1 MGQSYDSNAIYIGW
15 SPYFNYET
23 LATLQASKTIPSG
36 QNLTVTD
43 GGTNNVTALVDTI
56 DFDHLTTTTDA
67 SMVLRFAKLVKKI
80 HENPKI
86 YYGGNNIE
94 NFQKAIKALNKHEH
108 YNAFSKEA
116 MYKNLA
122 SANIF
127 AVAHDIRNRDQAYT
141 AIAMDIMRKAA
152 EKSPKG
158 EQVTKLNMLNP
169 LTKYVMQ
176 YQNLVGKNVI
186 SVAANGEKVWF
197 NTFYYWTQALK
208 QNKDINK
215 LKFQQTF
222 TRIKGRSSGNIQ
234 EVVVNHIP
242 DLNRYDNEIRQRL
255 EIEFGVTA
263 ENYVYVDQIISQ
275 LLSAATD
282 NAKELILAKINAGT
296 NFARMYI
303 YGIMMGLNINDL
315 VAFMTSPTADL
326 IDRLAT
332 SNMFQNEETS
342 AAQAINKVQGI
353 IGVSTRLHGTVKD
366 FVTTA
371 DGETYKKD
379 VKKTTYIKD
388 FLVSNWLA
396 QYVLEDGD
404 NKKDLTSIMR
414 KYIQYAI
421 KHNDV
426 DLTTFVK
433 SNDLEI
439 NSYLRECQDIV
450 EKLRKCSTKYKGKT
464 EMEEDIVQFKQLW
477 DLSSEMST
485 ISSAWLGL
493 NQGIPTSKTDILK
506 RLNRMSSIVSERENL
521 LGINAETLYDEKI
534 PTLETAI
541 NNIMANNP
549 TLTNVEE
556 RLKNAY
562 EANIINNFDIVKYLQ
577 DANYAKQVNDYYD
590 LIKGSINVFDMLN
603 YLPQYQQIL
612 KLFNNVV
619 TSDEALASKSRLINR
634 IAKNNINDELINGII
649 RYADQLT
656 CFNFISQQPII
667 KLDSNITGFD
677 RYFNKAQI
685 NNIDMSELNGIAT
698 FKHWI
703 ENEFMQYLKDNYSD
717 NLLYKHLEVMPTQSG
732 TILTVDIDLLHP
744 DISEYTKKA
753 YDEILKGIYEFDTID
768 FKDTGYKISDLLQ
781 LYNIANNKNQYGT
794 DRLTTIFKRLDRQ
807 DSVINKFFKY
817 EAEYDYS
824 DDILDYDNIDYQIVA
839 APTVSTFMERFHKEP
854 FIRVKDPVMGYRLKR
869 YDSRNNIYDDYD
881 LIPEAKRDETSIEK
895 MDRIQNFMEYS
906 PFQLINSYKA
916 VFISK
921 LIDFDT
927 ALDKYD
933 QEDLKNLL
941 INFTTSNKLITLI
954 DC

>member
-56 DFDHLTTTTDA
+56 DFDYLTTTTDA

-127 AVAHDIRNRDQAYT
+127 AVSHDIRNRDQAYT

-255 EIEFGVTA
+255 ETEFGVTA

-366 FVTTA
+366 FVTTV

-634 IAKNNINDELINGII
+634 IAKNNINDELINGIV

-677 RYFNKAQI
+677 RYFNKIQV

-807 DSVINKFFKY
+807 DSIINKFFKY

-927 ALDKYD
+927 ALNKYD

>member
-1 MGQSYDSNAIYIGW
+1 MGQSYDSNAVYIGW

-141 AIAMDIMRKAA
+141 AIAMGIMRKAA

-222 TRIKGRSSGNIQ
+222 TRIKGRSNGNIQ

-255 EIEFGVTA
+255 ETEFGVTA
-263 ENYVYVDQIISQ
+263 ENYIYVDQIISQ

-464 EMEEDIVQFKQLW
+464 EMEEDIAQFKQLW

-521 LGINAETLYDEKI
+521 LGINAETLYDEKT

-577 DANYAKQVNDYYD
+577 DTNYAKQVNDYYD

-677 RYFNKAQI
+677 RYFNKIQV

-781 LYNIANNKNQYGT
+781 LYNIASNKNQYGT

-824 DDILDYDNIDYQIVA
+824 NDILDYDNIDYQIVA

-869 YDSRNNIYDDYD
+869 YDSRNNVYNDYD

-927 ALDKYD
+927 ALNKYD

>member
-43 GGTNNVTALVDTI
+43 GGTNNVTALVDAI
-56 DFDHLTTTTDA
+56 DFDHLTTTIDA

-80 HENPKI
+80 HENPKL

-127 AVAHDIRNRDQAYT
+127 AVSHDIRNRDQAYT
-141 AIAMDIMRKAA
+141 AIAMGIMRKAA

-222 TRIKGRSSGNIQ
+222 TRIKGRSSDNIQ

-255 EIEFGVTA
+255 ETEFGVTA

-379 VKKTTYIKD
+379 IKK
-388 FLVSNWLA
+388 L
-396 QYVLEDGD
+396 
-404 NKKDLTSIMR
+404 
-414 KYIQYAI
+414 
-421 KHNDV
+421 H
-426 DLTTFVK
+426 
-433 SNDLEI
+433 
-439 NSYLRECQDIV
+439 
-450 EKLRKCSTKYKGKT
+450 
-464 EMEEDIVQFKQLW
+464 
-477 DLSSEMST
+477 
-485 ISSAWLGL
+485 
-493 NQGIPTSKTDILK
+493 ILK
-506 RLNRMSSIVSERENL
+506 TFQLVIGQLSM
-521 LGINAETLYDEKI
+521 Y
-534 PTLETAI
+534 
-541 NNIMANNP
+541 
-549 TLTNVEE
+549 
-556 RLKNAY
+556 LKT
-562 EANIINNFDIVKYLQ
+562 V
-577 DANYAKQVNDYYD
+577 
-590 LIKGSINVFDMLN
+590 
-603 YLPQYQQIL
+603 
-612 KLFNNVV
+612 
-619 TSDEALASKSRLINR
+619 
-634 IAKNNINDELINGII
+634 
-649 RYADQLT
+649 
-656 CFNFISQQPII
+656 II
-667 KLDSNITGFD
+667 K
-677 RYFNKAQI
+677 
-685 NNIDMSELNGIAT
+685 
-698 FKHWI
+698 
-703 ENEFMQYLKDNYSD
+703 
-717 NLLYKHLEVMPTQSG
+717 
-732 TILTVDIDLLHP
+732 
-744 DISEYTKKA
+744 
-753 YDEILKGIYEFDTID
+753 
-768 FKDTGYKISDLLQ
+768 KI
-781 LYNIANNKNQYGT
+781 
-794 DRLTTIFKRLDRQ
+794 
-807 DSVINKFFKY
+807 
-817 EAEYDYS
+817 
-824 DDILDYDNIDYQIVA
+824 
-839 APTVSTFMERFHKEP
+839 
-854 FIRVKDPVMGYRLKR
+854 
-869 YDSRNNIYDDYD
+869 
-881 LIPEAKRDETSIEK
+881 
-895 MDRIQNFMEYS
+895 
-906 PFQLINSYKA
+906 
-916 VFISK
+916 
-921 LIDFDT
+921 
-927 ALDKYD
+927 
-933 QEDLKNLL
+933 
-941 INFTTSNKLITLI
+941 
-954 DC
+954 

>member
-127 AVAHDIRNRDQAYT
+127 AVSHDIRNRDQAYT

-366 FVTTA
+366 FVTTV

-634 IAKNNINDELINGII
+634 IAKNNINDELINGIV

-677 RYFNKAQI
+677 RYFNKIQV

-807 DSVINKFFKY
+807 DSIINKFFKY

-854 FIRVKDPVMGYRLKR
+854 FIRVKDPIMGYRLKR
-869 YDSRNNIYDDYD
+869 YDSRNNVYNDYD
-881 LIPEAKRDETSIEK
+881 LIPETKRDETAIEK

>member
-127 AVAHDIRNRDQAYT
+127 AVSHDIRNRDQAYT

-366 FVTTA
+366 FVTTV

-634 IAKNNINDELINGII
+634 IAKNNINDELINGIV

-677 RYFNKAQI
+677 RYFNKIQV

-807 DSVINKFFKY
+807 DSIINKFFKY

-869 YDSRNNIYDDYD
+869 YDSRNNIYNDYD

-927 ALDKYD
+927 VLNKYD

>member
-1 MGQSYDSNAIYIGW
+1 MGQSYDSNAVYIGW

-36 QNLTVTD
+36 QHLVVTD
-43 GGTNNVTALVDTI
+43 DGTNNVTTLVDTI
-56 DFDHLTTTTDA
+56 DFDNLATTTDA
-67 SMVLRFAKLVKKI
+67 SMVSRFAKLVKKV
-80 HENPKI
+80 HEDPRL

-94 NFQKAIKALNKHEH
+94 NFQKAIKALNKHEQ
-108 YNAFSKEA
+108 YTAFSKEA

-127 AVAHDIRNRDQAYT
+127 AVSHDIRNRDQAYT
-141 AIAMDIMRKAA
+141 AIAMGIMRKAA

-234 EVVVNHIP
+234 EVIVNHIP

-255 EIEFGVTA
+255 ETEFGVTA

-426 DLTTFVK
+426 DLTTLVK

-464 EMEEDIVQFKQLW
+464 EMEEDIAQFKQLW

-521 LGINAETLYDEKI
+521 LGINTETLYDEKT

-541 NNIMANNP
+541 SNIMANNS

-634 IAKNNINDELINGII
+634 IAKNNINDELINGIV

-667 KLDSNITGFD
+667 KLDSNITGFN
-677 RYFNKAQI
+677 RYFNKVQV

-807 DSVINKFFKY
+807 DSIINKFFKY

-824 DDILDYDNIDYQIVA
+824 DVILDYDNIDYQIVA

-869 YDSRNNIYDDYD
+869 YDSRNNIYNDYD

-906 PFQLINSYKA
+906 PFQLVNSYKA
-916 VFISK
+916 VLISR

-927 ALDKYD
+927 VLDKYD

>member
-1 MGQSYDSNAIYIGW
+1 MGQSYDSNATYIGW

-36 QNLTVTD
+36 QNLTITD
-43 GGTNNVTALVDTI
+43 DGDNNVTALVDSI
-56 DFDHLTTTTDA
+56 DFDNLTTTTDVA
-67 SMVLRFAKLVKKI
+67 MIKRFAQLVKEAHK
-80 HENPKI
+80 NPNL
-86 YYGGNNIE
+86 YYAGTNQA
-94 NFQKAIKALNKHEH
+94 NFEKAINALNKHEH
-108 YNAFSKEA
+108 YQAFSKEA

-127 AVAHDIRNRDQAYT
+127 AVSHDIRNRDQAYT

-169 LTKYVMQ
+169 FTKYVMQ

-208 QNKDINK
+208 QNKDIDK

-222 TRIKGRSSGNIQ
+222 TRIKGRAIGKIQ
-234 EVVVNHIP
+234 EVTVNHIP
-242 DLNRYDNEIRQRL
+242 DLNRYDAEIRQRL
-255 EIEFGVTA
+255 ETQFGVTS

-303 YGIMMGLNINDL
+303 YGIIMGLDINDL

-332 SNMFQNEETS
+332 SNMFQNDETT

-353 IGVSTRLHGTVKD
+353 VGVSTRLHGTVLTI
-366 FVTTA
+366 VTDS
-371 DGETYKKD
+371 DGESYKD
-379 VKKTTYIKD
+379 AVKKTTYIKNILTD
-388 FLVSNWLA
+388 IWQS
-396 QYVLEDGD
+396 QKVLDDSDE
-404 NKKDLTSIMR
+404 NKDLTSIMR

-421 KHNDV
+421 EHKDM
-426 DLTTFVK
+426 DITTLVS

-439 NSYLRECQDIV
+439 GNYLRECQDLV
-450 EKLRKCSTKYKGKT
+450 VKLRKCASQYTNIS
-464 EMEEDIVQFKQLW
+464 EMYEDIAQFKQLW

-521 LGINAETLYDEKI
+521 LGIDADTLYDSEN
-534 PTLETAI
+534 PTLEAAI
-541 NNIMANNP
+541 ASIMANNP
-549 TLTNVEE
+549 RLNNVEE
-556 RLKNAY
+556 RLQKAY
-562 EANIINNFDIVKYLQ
+562 EAGIINNFDIIKYLQ
-577 DANYAKQVNDYYD
+577 DENYANQINDYYD

-619 TSDEALASKSRLINR
+619 TSDATLAAKSRLINT
-634 IAKNNINDELINGII
+634 IASDNINDELINGIV

-656 CFNFISQQPII
+656 CFNFASQQPII
-667 KLDSNITGFD
+667 KLDNPIVGFD
-677 RYFNKAQI
+677 RYFNKIQV
-685 NNIDMSELNGIAT
+685 NNIDMSELNGMAT

-703 ENEFMQYLKDNYSD
+703 ENEFMNYLKDNYSD
-717 NLLYKHLEVMPTQSG
+717 NLLYKHLEVMPTQNG
-732 TILTVDIDLLHP
+732 TILTTDIDLLHP

-753 YDEILKGIYEFDTID
+753 YDEILKGIHEFDTID

-781 LYNIANNKNQYGT
+781 LYNIINNRNQYGA
-794 DRLTTIFKRLDRQ
+794 DRLTTIFKSLDRP
-807 DSVINKFFKY
+807 DSIINKFFKY

-824 DDILDYDNIDYQIVA
+824 DDIMEYDNIDYLIVA
-839 APTVSTFMERFHKEP
+839 APVVSTFMERFHKEP
-854 FIRVKDPVMGYRLKR
+854 FIKVKDDVKGFVLKR
-869 YDSRNNIYDDYD
+869 YDSRNNQYNEFD
-881 LIPEAKRDETSIEK
+881 LIPEAQSVETPLK
-895 MDRIQNFMEYS
+895 KTDRIQNFMEYS
-906 PFQLINSYKA
+906 PFELVNSYKA
-916 VFISK
+916 VLISK

-927 ALDKYD
+927 TLNEYE

-941 INFTTSNKLITLI
+941 INFITSNKLLTPI

>member
-1 MGQSYDSNAIYIGW
+1 MGQSYDSNATYIGW

-36 QNLTVTD
+36 QNLTITD
-43 GGTNNVTALVDTI
+43 NGTNNVTALVDSI
-56 DFDHLTTTTDA
+56 DFDKLTTTTDA
-67 SMVLRFAKLVKKI
+67 AMIKKFAQLVKKAQ
-80 HENPKI
+80 EDTKL
-86 YYGGNNIE
+86 YYAGTNKE
-94 NFQKAIKALNKHEH
+94 NFKKAINALNRHEH
-108 YNAFSKEA
+108 YQAFSKEA

-127 AVAHDIRNRDQAYT
+127 AVSHDIRNRDQAYT
-141 AIAMDIMRKAA
+141 AIAMDIMRDAA
-152 EKSPKG
+152 KKSPKG
-158 EQVTKLNMLNP
+158 EQVTKLNMFNP
-169 LTKYVMQ
+169 FTKYVMQ

-208 QNKDINK
+208 QNKDIDK

-222 TRIKGRSSGNIQ
+222 TRISGRASGKIQ
-234 EVVVNHIP
+234 EVTINHIP
-242 DLNRYDNEIRQRL
+242 DLNRYDAEIRQNL
-255 EIEFGVTA
+255 ETQFGVTS

-303 YGIMMGLNINDL
+303 YGIMLGLNINDL

-332 SNMFQNEETS
+332 SNMFQNDETT

-353 IGVSTRLHGTVKD
+353 VGVSTRLHGTIKE
-366 FVTTA
+366 FVTNA
-371 DGETYKKD
+371 DGERYKQD
-379 VKKTTYIKD
+379 TKKTTYVKN
-388 FLVSNWLA
+388 FLVSAWEA
-396 QYVLEDGD
+396 QHVLEDGD
-404 NKKDLTSIMR
+404 EKKDLTSVMR
-414 KYIQYAI
+414 KYIQYAVQHKDMDI
-421 KHNDV
+421 
-426 DLTTFVK
+426 TTLVS

-439 NSYLRECQDIV
+439 GNYLRECQDLVI
-450 EKLRKCSTKYKGKT
+450 KLRKCAKQYTNIS
-464 EMEEDIVQFKQLW
+464 EMYEDIAQFKQLW

-521 LGINAETLYDEKI
+521 LGIDADTLYDSEN
-534 PTLETAI
+534 PTLDTTIAS
-541 NNIMANNP
+541 IMANNP
-549 TLTNVEE
+549 RLQNVEE
-556 RLKNAY
+556 RLQKAY
-562 EANIINNFDIVKYLQ
+562 EAGIINNFDIIKYLQ
-577 DANYAKQVNDYYD
+577 DKNYATQTNDYYD

-603 YLPQYQQIL
+603 YLPQYEQIL
-612 KLFNNVV
+612 KLFNDVV
-619 TSDEALASKSRLINR
+619 TSDATLAAKSRLINT
-634 IAKNNINDELINGII
+634 IASDNINDELINGIV

-656 CFNFISQQPII
+656 CFNFASQQPII
-667 KLDSNITGFD
+667 KLANPIVGFD
-677 RYFNKAQI
+677 RYFNKIQV
-685 NNIDMSELNGIAT
+685 NNIDMSELNGMAT

-703 ENEFMQYLKDNYSD
+703 ENEFMAYLKDNYSD
-717 NLLYKHLEVMPTQSG
+717 NLLYKHLEVMPTQNG
-732 TILTVDIDLLHP
+732 TILTTDIDLLHP

-781 LYNIANNKNQYGT
+781 LYNIINNRNQYGA
-794 DRLTTIFKRLDRQ
+794 DRLTTIFKSLDRPN
-807 DSVINKFFKY
+807 SIINKFFKY

-824 DDILDYDNIDYQIVA
+824 DDTMEYDNIDYLIVA
-839 APTVSTFMERFHKEP
+839 APIVSTFMERFHKEP
-854 FIRVKDPVMGYRLKR
+854 FIKVKDEVRGFILKR
-869 YDSRNNIYDDYD
+869 YDARNNQYSEFD
-881 LIPEAKRDETSIEK
+881 LIPEAPSVETPLEK
-895 MDRIQNFMEYS
+895 TDRIQNFMEYS
-906 PFQLINSYKA
+906 PFELVNSYKA
-916 VFISK
+916 VLISK

-927 ALDKYD
+927 TLDEYE

-941 INFTTSNKLITLI
+941 INFITSNKLLTLI

>member
-1 MGQSYDSNAIYIGW
+1 MGQSYDSNATYIGW

-36 QNLTVTD
+36 QNLTITD
-43 GGTNNVTALVDTI
+43 NGTNNVTALVDSI
-56 DFDHLTTTTDA
+56 DFDKLTTTTDA
-67 SMVLRFAKLVKKI
+67 AMIKKFAQLVKKAQ
-80 HENPKI
+80 EDTKL
-86 YYGGNNIE
+86 YYAGTNKE
-94 NFQKAIKALNKHEH
+94 NFKKAINALNRHEH
-108 YNAFSKEA
+108 YQAFSKEA

-127 AVAHDIRNRDQAYT
+127 AVSHDIRNRDQAYT
-141 AIAMDIMRKAA
+141 AIAMDIMRDAA
-152 EKSPKG
+152 KKSPKG
-158 EQVTKLNMLNP
+158 EQVTKLNMFNP
-169 LTKYVMQ
+169 FTKYVMQ

-208 QNKDINK
+208 QNKDIDK

-222 TRIKGRSSGNIQ
+222 TRISGRASGKIQ
-234 EVVVNHIP
+234 EVTINHIP
-242 DLNRYDNEIRQRL
+242 DLNRYDAEIRQNL
-255 EIEFGVTA
+255 ETQFGVTS

-332 SNMFQNEETS
+332 SNMFQNDETT

-353 IGVSTRLHGTVKD
+353 VGVSTRLHGTIKE
-366 FVTTA
+366 FVTNA
-371 DGETYKKD
+371 DGERYKQD
-379 VKKTTYIKD
+379 TKKTTYVKN
-388 FLVSNWLA
+388 FLVSAWEA
-396 QYVLEDGD
+396 QHVLEDGD
-404 NKKDLTSIMR
+404 EKKDLTSVMR
-414 KYIQYAI
+414 KYIQYAVQHKDMDI
-421 KHNDV
+421 
-426 DLTTFVK
+426 TTLVS

-439 NSYLRECQDIV
+439 GNYLRECQDLVI
-450 EKLRKCSTKYKGKT
+450 KLRKCAKQYTNIS
-464 EMEEDIVQFKQLW
+464 EMYEDIAQFKQLW

-521 LGINAETLYDEKI
+521 LGIDADTLYDSEN
-534 PTLETAI
+534 PTLDTTIAS
-541 NNIMANNP
+541 IMANNP
-549 TLTNVEE
+549 RLQNVEE
-556 RLKNAY
+556 RLQKAY
-562 EANIINNFDIVKYLQ
+562 EAGIINNFDIIKYLQ
-577 DANYAKQVNDYYD
+577 DKNYATQTNDYYD

-603 YLPQYQQIL
+603 YLPQYEQIL
-612 KLFNNVV
+612 KLFNDVV
-619 TSDEALASKSRLINR
+619 TSDATLAAKSRLINT
-634 IAKNNINDELINGII
+634 IASDNINDELINGIV

-656 CFNFISQQPII
+656 CFNFASQQPII
-667 KLDSNITGFD
+667 KLDNPIVGFD
-677 RYFNKAQI
+677 RYFNKIQV
-685 NNIDMSELNGIAT
+685 NNIDMSELNGMAT

-703 ENEFMQYLKDNYSD
+703 ENEFMAYLKDNYSD
-717 NLLYKHLEVMPTQSG
+717 NLLYKHLEVMPTQNG
-732 TILTVDIDLLHP
+732 TILTTDIDLLHP

-781 LYNIANNKNQYGT
+781 LYNIINNRNQYGA
-794 DRLTTIFKRLDRQ
+794 DRLTTIFKSLDRPN
-807 DSVINKFFKY
+807 SIINKFFKY

-824 DDILDYDNIDYQIVA
+824 DDTMEYDNIDYLIVA
-839 APTVSTFMERFHKEP
+839 APIVSTFMERFHKEP
-854 FIRVKDPVMGYRLKR
+854 FIKVKDEVRGFILKR
-869 YDSRNNIYDDYD
+869 YDARNNQYSEFD
-881 LIPEAKRDETSIEK
+881 LIPEAPSVETPLEK
-895 MDRIQNFMEYS
+895 TDRIQNFMEYS
-906 PFQLINSYKA
+906 PFELVNSYKA
-916 VFISK
+916 VLISK

-927 ALDKYD
+927 TLDEYE

-941 INFTTSNKLITLI
+941 INFITSNKLLTLI

>member
-1 MGQSYDSNAIYIGW
+1 MGQSYDSNATYIGW
-15 SPYFNYET
+15 SSYFNYET

-36 QNLTVTD
+36 QNLTITD
-43 GGTNNVTALVDTI
+43 DGDNNVTALVDSI
-56 DFDHLTTTTDA
+56 DFDNLTTTTDV
-67 SMVLRFAKLVKKI
+67 SMIKRFAQLVKEAHK
-80 HENPKI
+80 NPNL
-86 YYGGNNIE
+86 YYAGTNQA
-94 NFQKAIKALNKHEH
+94 NFEKAVNALNKHEH
-108 YNAFSKEA
+108 YQAFSKEA

-127 AVAHDIRNRDQAYT
+127 AVSHDIRNRDQAYT
-141 AIAMDIMRKAA
+141 AIAMDIMRKTA

-169 LTKYVMQ
+169 FTKYVMQ

-208 QNKDINK
+208 QNKDIDK

-222 TRIKGRSSGNIQ
+222 TRIKGRASGKIQ
-234 EVVVNHIP
+234 EVTVNHIP
-242 DLNRYDNEIRQRL
+242 DLNRYDAEIRQRL
-255 EIEFGVTA
+255 ETQFGVTS

-303 YGIMMGLNINDL
+303 YGIIMGLDINDL

-332 SNMFQNEETS
+332 SNMFQNDETT

-353 IGVSTRLHGTVKD
+353 VGVSTRLHGTVLTT
-366 FVTTA
+366 VTDS
-371 DGETYKKD
+371 DGESYKD
-379 VKKTTYIKD
+379 VVKKTTYIKNI
-388 FLVSNWLA
+388 LTGIWQS
-396 QYVLEDGD
+396 QKVLDD
-404 NKKDLTSIMR
+404 SDKNKDLTSIMR

-421 KHNDV
+421 EHKDM
-426 DLTTFVK
+426 DITTLVS

-439 NSYLRECQDIV
+439 GNYLRECQDLV
-450 EKLRKCSTKYKGKT
+450 VKLRKCASQYTNIS
-464 EMEEDIVQFKQLW
+464 EMYEDIAQFKQLW

-521 LGINAETLYDEKI
+521 LGIDADTLYDSEN
-534 PTLETAI
+534 PTLEAAI
-541 NNIMANNP
+541 ASIMANNP
-549 TLTNVEE
+549 RLKNVEE
-556 RLKNAY
+556 RLQKAY
-562 EANIINNFDIVKYLQ
+562 EAGIINNFDIIKYLQ
-577 DANYAKQVNDYYD
+577 NENYTNQINDYYD

-619 TSDEALASKSRLINR
+619 TSDATLAAKSRLINT
-634 IAKNNINDELINGII
+634 IASDNINDELINGIV

-656 CFNFISQQPII
+656 CFNFASQQSII
-667 KLDSNITGFD
+667 KLDNPIVGFD
-677 RYFNKAQI
+677 RYFNKIQV
-685 NNIDMSELNGIAT
+685 NNIDMSELNGMAT

-703 ENEFMQYLKDNYSD
+703 ENEFMNYLKDNYSD
-717 NLLYKHLEVMPTQSG
+717 NLLYKHLEVIPTQNG
-732 TILTVDIDLLHP
+732 TILTTDIDLLHP

-753 YDEILKGIYEFDTID
+753 YDEILKGIHEFDTIN

-781 LYNIANNKNQYGT
+781 LYNIINNRNQYGA
-794 DRLTTIFKRLDRQ
+794 DRLTTIFKSLDRPN
-807 DSVINKFFKY
+807 SIINKFFKY

-824 DDILDYDNIDYQIVA
+824 DDIMEYDNIDYLIVA
-839 APTVSTFMERFHKEP
+839 APVVSTFMERFHKEP
-854 FIRVKDPVMGYRLKR
+854 FIKVKDDVKGFVLKR
-869 YDSRNNIYDDYD
+869 YDSRNNQYNEFD
-881 LIPEAKRDETSIEK
+881 LIPEAQSVETPLEK
-895 MDRIQNFMEYS
+895 TDRIQNFMEYS
-906 PFQLINSYKA
+906 PFELVNSYKA
-916 VFISK
+916 VLISK

-927 ALDKYD
+927 TLNKYE

-941 INFTTSNKLITLI
+941 INFITSNKLLTLI

>member
-1 MGQSYDSNAIYIGW
+1 MGQSYDSNAVYIGW

-141 AIAMDIMRKAA
+141 AIAMGIMRKAA

-222 TRIKGRSSGNIQ
+222 TRIKGRSNGNIQ

-255 EIEFGVTA
+255 ETEFGVTA
-263 ENYVYVDQIISQ
+263 ENYIYVDQIISQ

-464 EMEEDIVQFKQLW
+464 EMEEDIAQFKQLW

-521 LGINAETLYDEKI
+521 LGINAETLYDEKT

-577 DANYAKQVNDYYD
+577 DTNYAKQVNDYYD

-677 RYFNKAQI
+677 RYFNKIQV

-781 LYNIANNKNQYGT
+781 LYNIASNKNQYGT

-824 DDILDYDNIDYQIVA
+824 NDILDYDNIDYQIVA

-869 YDSRNNIYDDYD
+869 YDSRNNVYNDYD

>member
-1 MGQSYDSNAIYIGW
+1 MGQSYDSNAVYIGW

-43 GGTNNVTALVDTI
+43 GGTNNVTTLVDTI
-56 DFDHLTTTTDA
+56 DFDHLTTTADA
-67 SMVLRFAKLVKKI
+67 SMVLRFAKLVKKV
-80 HENPKI
+80 HEDPRL
-86 YYGGNNIE
+86 YYGGNNKE
-94 NFQKAIKALNKHEH
+94 NFDKAIKALNKHEH

-127 AVAHDIRNRDQAYT
+127 AVSHDIRNRDQAYT
-141 AIAMDIMRKAA
+141 AIAMGIMRKAA

-222 TRIKGRSSGNIQ
+222 TRIKGRSNGNIQ

-242 DLNRYDNEIRQRL
+242 DLNRYDNKIRQRL
-255 EIEFGVTA
+255 ETEFGVTA

-303 YGIMMGLNINDL
+303 YGIMMGLDINDL

-396 QYVLEDGD
+396 QYVLEDSD

-426 DLTTFVK
+426 DLTTLVK

-464 EMEEDIVQFKQLW
+464 EMEEDIAQFKQLW

-506 RLNRMSSIVSERENL
+506 RLNRMSNIVSERENL
-521 LGINAETLYDEKI
+521 LGINAETLYDEKT

-541 NNIMANNP
+541 SNIIANNP

-634 IAKNNINDELINGII
+634 IAKNNINDELINGIV

-677 RYFNKAQI
+677 RYFNKVQV

-807 DSVINKFFKY
+807 DSIINKFFRY

-869 YDSRNNIYDDYD
+869 YDSRNNIYNDYD

-927 ALDKYD
+927 VLDKYD

>member
-1 MGQSYDSNAIYIGW
+1 MGQSYDSNAVYIGW

-56 DFDHLTTTTDA
+56 DFEHLTTTTDA

-141 AIAMDIMRKAA
+141 AIAMGIMRKAA

-222 TRIKGRSSGNIQ
+222 TRIKGRSNGNIQ

-255 EIEFGVTA
+255 ETEFGVTA

-404 NKKDLTSIMR
+404 DKKDLTSIMR

-450 EKLRKCSTKYKGKT
+450 EKLRKCNIKYKGKT

-521 LGINAETLYDEKI
+521 LEINAETLYDEKT

-541 NNIMANNP
+541 GNIMTNNP
-549 TLTNVEE
+549 TLTNVEK

-634 IAKNNINDELINGII
+634 IAKNNINDELINGIV

-667 KLDSNITGFD
+667 KLDNNIIGFD
-677 RYFNKAQI
+677 RYFNKVQV

-717 NLLYKHLEVMPTQSG
+717 NLLYKHLEVMPTQTG

-768 FKDTGYKISDLLQ
+768 FKDTGYKIADLLQ
-781 LYNIANNKNQYGT
+781 LYNIANNKNQYGA

-824 DDILDYDNIDYQIVA
+824 NDILDYDNIDYQIVA

-869 YDSRNNIYDDYD
+869 YDSRNNVYNDYD
-881 LIPEAKRDETSIEK
+881 LVPEAKRDETSIEK

-941 INFTTSNKLITLI
+941 INFTTSNKLLILI

>member
-67 SMVLRFAKLVKKI
+67 SMILRFAKLVKKI

-127 AVAHDIRNRDQAYT
+127 AVSHDIRNRDQAYT
-141 AIAMDIMRKAA
+141 AIAMGIMRKAA

-222 TRIKGRSSGNIQ
+222 TRIKGRSSNNIQ

-242 DLNRYDNEIRQRL
+242 DLNRYDDEIRQRL
-255 EIEFGVTA
+255 ETEFGVTS

-303 YGIMMGLNINDL
+303 YSIMMGLNINDL

-379 VKKTTYIKD
+379 IKKTTYIKD

-464 EMEEDIVQFKQLW
+464 EMEEDIAQFKQVW
-477 DLSSEMST
+477 DLSSDLST
-485 ISSAWLGL
+485 IWSAWFGLYLGS
-493 NQGIPTSKTDILK
+493 PTSKTDILK
-506 RLNRMSSIVSERENL
+506 RLNRMSNIVFERENL
-521 LGINAETLYDEKI
+521 LGINAETLYDEKT

-541 NNIMANNP
+541 SNIMSNNP

-562 EANIINNFDIVKYLQ
+562 EAGIINNFDIVKYLQ

-649 RYADQLT
+649 RYTDQLT

-677 RYFNKAQI
+677 RYFNKIQV

-839 APTVSTFMERFHKEP
+839 APIVSTFMERFHKEP
-854 FIRVKDPVMGYRLKR
+854 FIRVKDPIMGYRLKR
-869 YDSRNNIYDDYD
+869 YDSRNNIYNDYD

-927 ALDKYD
+927 VLDKYD

>member
-222 TRIKGRSSGNIQ
+222 TRIKGRSNGNIQ

-255 EIEFGVTA
+255 ETEFGVTA

-303 YGIMMGLNINDL
+303 YGFMMGLNINDL

-426 DLTTFVK
+426 DLTTLVK

-677 RYFNKAQI
+677 RYFNKTQV

-753 YDEILKGIYEFDTID
+753 YDEILKGMYEFDTID

-807 DSVINKFFKY
+807 DSIINKFFKY

-927 ALDKYD
+927 ALNKYD

>member
-1 MGQSYDSNAIYIGW
+1 MGQSYDSNAVYIGW

-43 GGTNNVTALVDTI
+43 GGTNNVTALVDII

-67 SMVLRFAKLVKKI
+67 SMVSRFAKLVKKV
-80 HENPKI
+80 HEDPRL
-86 YYGGNNIE
+86 YYGGNNKE
-94 NFQKAIKALNKHEH
+94 NFDKAIKALNKHEH

-141 AIAMDIMRKAA
+141 AIAMGIMRKAA

-158 EQVTKLNMLNP
+158 EQVTKLNMFNP

-242 DLNRYDNEIRQRL
+242 DLNRYDDEIRQRL
-255 EIEFGVTA
+255 ETEFGVTA

-396 QYVLEDGD
+396 QYILEDGD

-414 KYIQYAI
+414 KYIQYAV

-450 EKLRKCSTKYKGKT
+450 EKLRKCSTKYKEKT
-464 EMEEDIVQFKQLW
+464 EMEEDIAQFKQLW

-521 LGINAETLYDEKI
+521 LGINAETLYDEKT

-541 NNIMANNP
+541 SNIMTNNP

-577 DANYAKQVNDYYD
+577 DANYAKQVNDYYN

-612 KLFNNVV
+612 KLFNDVV

-634 IAKNNINDELINGII
+634 IAKNNINDELINGIV

-667 KLDSNITGFD
+667 KLDSNIIGFD
-677 RYFNKAQI
+677 RYFNKIQV

-717 NLLYKHLEVMPTQSG
+717 NLLYKHLEVMPTQTG

-807 DSVINKFFKY
+807 DSIINKFFKY

-869 YDSRNNIYDDYD
+869 YDSKNNIYNDYD

-927 ALDKYD
+927 TLDKYD

>member
-67 SMVLRFAKLVKKI
+67 SMVLHFAKLVKKI

-127 AVAHDIRNRDQAYT
+127 TVAHDIRNRDQAYT

-222 TRIKGRSSGNIQ
+222 TRIKGRSNGNIQ

-824 DDILDYDNIDYQIVA
+824 NDILDYDNVDYQIVA

-869 YDSRNNIYDDYD
+869 YDSRNNIYNDYD

>member
-1 MGQSYDSNAIYIGW
+1 MGQSYDSNAIYIRW

-222 TRIKGRSSGNIQ
+222 TRIKGRSNGNIQ

-255 EIEFGVTA
+255 ETEFGVTA

-303 YGIMMGLNINDL
+303 YGFMMGLNINDL

-426 DLTTFVK
+426 DLTTLVK

-677 RYFNKAQI
+677 RYFNKTQV

-768 FKDTGYKISDLLQ
+768 FKYTGYKISDLLQ

-807 DSVINKFFKY
+807 DSIINKFFKY

-927 ALDKYD
+927 ALNKYD

>member
-1 MGQSYDSNAIYIGW
+1 MGQSYDSNAVYIGW

-43 GGTNNVTALVDTI
+43 GGTNNVTALVDAI

-67 SMVLRFAKLVKKI
+67 SMILRFAKLVKKI

-127 AVAHDIRNRDQAYT
+127 AVSHDIRNRDQAYT

-186 SVAANGEKVWF
+186 SIAANGEKVWF

-222 TRIKGRSSGNIQ
+222 TRIKGRSSDNIQ
-234 EVVVNHIP
+234 EVVVNHMP

-255 EIEFGVTA
+255 ETEFGVTA

-379 VKKTTYIKD
+379 IKKTTYIKD

-426 DLTTFVK
+426 DLTTLVK

-464 EMEEDIVQFKQLW
+464 EMEEDIAQFKQLW

-521 LGINAETLYDEKI
+521 LGINAETLYDEKT
-534 PTLETAI
+534 PTLEIAI
-541 NNIMANNP
+541 SNIMSNNP

-677 RYFNKAQI
+677 RYFNKVQV

-824 DDILDYDNIDYQIVA
+824 NDILDYDNIDYQIVA
-839 APTVSTFMERFHKEP
+839 APIVSTFMERFHKEP

-869 YDSRNNIYDDYD
+869 YDSRNNVYNDYD
-881 LIPEAKRDETSIEK
+881 LIPETKRDETAVEK

>member
-1 MGQSYDSNAIYIGW
+1 MGQSYDSNATYIGW

-36 QNLTVTD
+36 QNLTITD
-43 GGTNNVTALVDTI
+43 NGTNNVTALVDSI
-56 DFDHLTTTTDA
+56 DFDKLTTTTDA
-67 SMVLRFAKLVKKI
+67 AMIKKFAQLVKKAQ
-80 HENPKI
+80 EDTKL
-86 YYGGNNIE
+86 YYAGTNKE
-94 NFQKAIKALNKHEH
+94 NFKKAINALNRHEH
-108 YNAFSKEA
+108 YQAFSKEA

-127 AVAHDIRNRDQAYT
+127 AVSHDIRNRDQAYT
-141 AIAMDIMRKAA
+141 AIAMDIMRDAA
-152 EKSPKG
+152 KKSPKG
-158 EQVTKLNMLNP
+158 EQVTKLNMFNP
-169 LTKYVMQ
+169 FTKYVMQ

-208 QNKDINK
+208 QNKDIDK

-222 TRIKGRSSGNIQ
+222 TRISGRASGKIQ
-234 EVVVNHIP
+234 EVTINHIP
-242 DLNRYDNEIRQRL
+242 DLNRYDAEIRQNL
-255 EIEFGVTA
+255 ETQFGVTS

-315 VAFMTSPTADL
+315 VAFMTSPAADL

-332 SNMFQNEETS
+332 SNMFQNDETT

-353 IGVSTRLHGTVKD
+353 VGVSTRLHGTIKE
-366 FVTTA
+366 FVTNA
-371 DGETYKKD
+371 DGERYKQD
-379 VKKTTYIKD
+379 PKKTTYVKN
-388 FLVSNWLA
+388 FLVSAWEA
-396 QYVLEDGD
+396 QHVLEDGD
-404 NKKDLTSIMR
+404 EKKDLTSVMR
-414 KYIQYAI
+414 KYIQYAVQHKDMDI
-421 KHNDV
+421 
-426 DLTTFVK
+426 TTLVS

-439 NSYLRECQDIV
+439 GNYLRECQDLVI
-450 EKLRKCSTKYKGKT
+450 KLRKCAKQYTNIS
-464 EMEEDIVQFKQLW
+464 EMYEDIAQFKQLW

-521 LGINAETLYDEKI
+521 LGIDADTLYDSEN
-534 PTLETAI
+534 PTLDTTIAS
-541 NNIMANNP
+541 IMANNP
-549 TLTNVEE
+549 RLQNVEE
-556 RLKNAY
+556 RLQKAY
-562 EANIINNFDIVKYLQ
+562 EAGIINNFDIIKYLQ
-577 DANYAKQVNDYYD
+577 DKNYANQTNDYYD

-603 YLPQYQQIL
+603 YLPQYEQIL
-612 KLFNNVV
+612 KLFNDVV
-619 TSDEALASKSRLINR
+619 TSDATLAAKSRLINT
-634 IAKNNINDELINGII
+634 IANDNINDDLINGIV

-656 CFNFISQQPII
+656 CFNFASQQPII
-667 KLDSNITGFD
+667 KLANPIVGFD
-677 RYFNKAQI
+677 RYFNKIQV
-685 NNIDMSELNGIAT
+685 NNIDMSELNGMAT

-703 ENEFMQYLKDNYSD
+703 ENEFMAYLKDNYSD
-717 NLLYKHLEVMPTQSG
+717 NLLYKHLEVMPTQNG
-732 TILTVDIDLLHP
+732 TILTTDIDLLHP

-781 LYNIANNKNQYGT
+781 LYNIINNRNQYGA
-794 DRLTTIFKRLDRQ
+794 DRLTTIFKSLDRPN
-807 DSVINKFFKY
+807 SIINKFFKY

-824 DDILDYDNIDYQIVA
+824 DDTMEYDNIDYLIVA
-839 APTVSTFMERFHKEP
+839 APIVSTFMERFHKEP
-854 FIRVKDPVMGYRLKR
+854 FIKVKDEVRGFILKR
-869 YDSRNNIYDDYD
+869 YDARNNQYSEFD
-881 LIPEAKRDETSIEK
+881 LIPEAPSVETPLEK
-895 MDRIQNFMEYS
+895 TDRIQNFMEYS
-906 PFQLINSYKA
+906 PFELVNSYKA
-916 VFISK
+916 VLISK

-927 ALDKYD
+927 TLDEYE

-941 INFTTSNKLITLI
+941 INFITSNKLLTPI

>member
-1 MGQSYDSNAIYIGW
+1 MGQSYDSNATYIGW

-36 QNLTVTD
+36 QNLTITD
-43 GGTNNVTALVDTI
+43 DGDNNVTALVDSI
-56 DFDHLTTTTDA
+56 DFDNLTTTTDVA
-67 SMVLRFAKLVKKI
+67 MIKRFAQLVKEAHK
-80 HENPKI
+80 NPNL
-86 YYGGNNIE
+86 YYAGTNQD
-94 NFQKAIKALNKHEH
+94 NFEKAINALNKHEH
-108 YNAFSKEA
+108 YQAFSKEA

-127 AVAHDIRNRDQAYT
+127 AVSHDIRNRDQAYT

-169 LTKYVMQ
+169 FTKYVMQ

-208 QNKDINK
+208 QNKDIDK

-222 TRIKGRSSGNIQ
+222 TRIKGRASGKIQ
-234 EVVVNHIP
+234 EVTVNHIP
-242 DLNRYDNEIRQRL
+242 DLNRYDAEIRQRL
-255 EIEFGVTA
+255 ETQFGVTS

-303 YGIMMGLNINDL
+303 YGIIMGLDINDL

-332 SNMFQNEETS
+332 SNMFQNDETT

-353 IGVSTRLHGTVKD
+353 VGVSTRLHGTVLTT
-366 FVTTA
+366 VTDS
-371 DGETYKKD
+371 DGESYKD
-379 VKKTTYIKD
+379 AVKKTTYIKNI
-388 FLVSNWLA
+388 LTGIWQS
-396 QYVLEDGD
+396 QKVLDD
-404 NKKDLTSIMR
+404 SDKNKDLTSIMR

-421 KHNDV
+421 EHKDM
-426 DLTTFVK
+426 DITTLVS

-439 NSYLRECQDIV
+439 GNYLRECQDLV
-450 EKLRKCSTKYKGKT
+450 VKLRKCASQYTNIS
-464 EMEEDIVQFKQLW
+464 EMYEDIVQFKQLW

-521 LGINAETLYDEKI
+521 LGIDADTLYDSEN

-541 NNIMANNP
+541 ASIMANNP
-549 TLTNVEE
+549 RLNNIEE
-556 RLKNAY
+556 RLQKAY
-562 EANIINNFDIVKYLQ
+562 EAGIINNFDIIKYLQ
-577 DANYAKQVNDYYD
+577 DENYANQINDYYD

-619 TSDEALASKSRLINR
+619 TSDATLAAKSRLINT
-634 IAKNNINDELINGII
+634 IASDNINDELINGIV

-656 CFNFISQQPII
+656 CFNFASQQPII
-667 KLDSNITGFD
+667 KLDNPIVGFD
-677 RYFNKAQI
+677 RYFNKIQV
-685 NNIDMSELNGIAT
+685 NNIDMSELNGMAT

-703 ENEFMQYLKDNYSD
+703 ENEFMNYLKDNYSD
-717 NLLYKHLEVMPTQSG
+717 NLLYKHLEVMPTQNG
-732 TILTVDIDLLHP
+732 TILTTDIDLLHP

-753 YDEILKGIYEFDTID
+753 YDEILKGIHEFDTID

-781 LYNIANNKNQYGT
+781 FYNIINNRNQYGA
-794 DRLTTIFKRLDRQ
+794 DRLTTIFKSLDRP
-807 DSVINKFFKY
+807 DSIINKFFKY

-824 DDILDYDNIDYQIVA
+824 DDIMEYDNIDYLIVA
-839 APTVSTFMERFHKEP
+839 APVVSTFMERFHKEP
-854 FIRVKDPVMGYRLKR
+854 FIKVKDDVKGFVLKR
-869 YDSRNNIYDDYD
+869 YDSRNNQYNEFD
-881 LIPEAKRDETSIEK
+881 LIPEAQSVETPLEK
-895 MDRIQNFMEYS
+895 TDRIQNFMEYS
-906 PFQLINSYKA
+906 PFELVNSYKA
-916 VFISK
+916 VLISK

-927 ALDKYD
+927 TLNEYE

-941 INFTTSNKLITLI
+941 INFITSNKLLTPI

>member
-56 DFDHLTTTTDA
+56 DFDYLTTTTDA

-127 AVAHDIRNRDQAYT
+127 AVSHDIRNRDQAYT

-255 EIEFGVTA
+255 ETEFGVTA

-366 FVTTA
+366 FVTTV

-677 RYFNKAQI
+677 RYFNKIQV

-807 DSVINKFFKY
+807 DSIINKFFKY

-927 ALDKYD
+927 ALNKYD

>member
-1 MGQSYDSNAIYIGW
+1 MGQSYDSNAVYIGW

-141 AIAMDIMRKAA
+141 AIAMGIMRKAA

-222 TRIKGRSSGNIQ
+222 TRIKGRSNGNIQ

-255 EIEFGVTA
+255 ETEFGVTA

-464 EMEEDIVQFKQLW
+464 EMEEDIAQFKQLW

-521 LGINAETLYDEKI
+521 LGINAETLYDEKT

-577 DANYAKQVNDYYD
+577 DTNYAKQVNDYYD

-649 RYADQLT
+649 RYTDQLT

-677 RYFNKAQI
+677 RYFNKIQV

-781 LYNIANNKNQYGT
+781 LYNIASNKNQYGT
-794 DRLTTIFKRLDRQ
+794 DRLTTIFKKLDRQ
-807 DSVINKFFKY
+807 DSIINKFFKY

-824 DDILDYDNIDYQIVA
+824 DDILDYDNVDYQIVA

-869 YDSRNNIYDDYD
+869 YDSRNNVYNDYD

>member
-1 MGQSYDSNAIYIGW
+1 MGQSYDSNATYIGW

-36 QNLTVTD
+36 QNLTITD
-43 GGTNNVTALVDTI
+43 NGTNNVTALVDSI
-56 DFDHLTTTTDA
+56 DFDKLTTTTDVV
-67 SMVLRFAKLVKKI
+67 MIKKFAQLVKKAQ
-80 HENPKI
+80 EDTKL
-86 YYGGNNIE
+86 YYAGTNKE
-94 NFQKAIKALNKHEH
+94 NFKKAINALNKHEH
-108 YNAFSKEA
+108 YQAFSKEA

-127 AVAHDIRNRDQAYT
+127 AVSHDIRNRDQAYT
-141 AIAMDIMRKAA
+141 AIAMDIMRDAA
-152 EKSPKG
+152 KKSPKG
-158 EQVTKLNMLNP
+158 EQVTKLNMFNP
-169 LTKYVMQ
+169 FTKYVMQ

-208 QNKDINK
+208 QNKDIDK

-222 TRIKGRSSGNIQ
+222 TRISGRASGKIQ
-234 EVVVNHIP
+234 EVTINHIP
-242 DLNRYDNEIRQRL
+242 DLNRYDAEIRQNL
-255 EIEFGVTA
+255 ETQFGVTS

-332 SNMFQNEETS
+332 SNMFQNDETT

-353 IGVSTRLHGTVKD
+353 VGVSTRLHGAIKE
-366 FVTTA
+366 FVTNA
-371 DGETYKKD
+371 DGERYKQD
-379 VKKTTYIKD
+379 TKKTTYVKN
-388 FLVSNWLA
+388 FLVSAWEA
-396 QYVLEDGD
+396 QHVLEDGD
-404 NKKDLTSIMR
+404 EKKDLTSVMR
-414 KYIQYAI
+414 KYIQYAVQHKDMDI
-421 KHNDV
+421 
-426 DLTTFVK
+426 TTLVS

-439 NSYLRECQDIV
+439 GNYLRECQDLVI
-450 EKLRKCSTKYKGKT
+450 KLRKCAKQYTNIS
-464 EMEEDIVQFKQLW
+464 EMYEDIAQFKQLW

-506 RLNRMSSIVSERENL
+506 RLNRMSSIVSEREDL
-521 LGINAETLYDEKI
+521 LGIDADTLYDSEN

-541 NNIMANNP
+541 ASIMANNP
-549 TLTNVEE
+549 RLQNVEE
-556 RLKNAY
+556 RLQKAY
-562 EANIINNFDIVKYLQ
+562 EAGIINNFDIIKYLQ
-577 DANYAKQVNDYYD
+577 DKNYATQTNDYYD

-603 YLPQYQQIL
+603 YLPQYEQIL
-612 KLFNNVV
+612 KLFNDVV
-619 TSDEALASKSRLINR
+619 TSDATLAAKSRLINT
-634 IAKNNINDELINGII
+634 IASDNINDELINGIV

-656 CFNFISQQPII
+656 CFNFASQQPII
-667 KLDSNITGFD
+667 KLDNPIVGFD
-677 RYFNKAQI
+677 RYFNKIQV
-685 NNIDMSELNGIAT
+685 NNIDMSELNGMAT

-703 ENEFMQYLKDNYSD
+703 ENEFMAYLKDNYSD
-717 NLLYKHLEVMPTQSG
+717 NLLYKHLEVMPTQNG
-732 TILTVDIDLLHP
+732 TILTTDIDLLHP

-781 LYNIANNKNQYGT
+781 LYNIINNRNQYGA
-794 DRLTTIFKRLDRQ
+794 DRLTTIFKSLDRPN
-807 DSVINKFFKY
+807 SIINKFFKY

-824 DDILDYDNIDYQIVA
+824 DDTMEYDNIDYLIVA
-839 APTVSTFMERFHKEP
+839 APIVSTFMERFHKEP
-854 FIRVKDPVMGYRLKR
+854 FIKVKDEVRGFILKR
-869 YDSRNNIYDDYD
+869 YDARNNQYNEFD
-881 LIPEAKRDETSIEK
+881 LIPEAPSVETPLEK
-895 MDRIQNFMEYS
+895 TDRIQNFMEYS
-906 PFQLINSYKA
+906 PFELVNSYKA
-916 VFISK
+916 VLISK

-927 ALDKYD
+927 TLDEYE

-941 INFTTSNKLITLI
+941 INFITSNKLLTPI

>member
-127 AVAHDIRNRDQAYT
+127 AVSHDIRNRDQAYT

-634 IAKNNINDELINGII
+634 IAKNNINDELINGIV

-677 RYFNKAQI
+677 RYFNKIQV

-717 NLLYKHLEVMPTQSG
+717 NLLYKHLEVIPTQSG

-807 DSVINKFFKY
+807 DSIINKFFKY

-854 FIRVKDPVMGYRLKR
+854 FIRVKDPIMGYRLKR
-869 YDSRNNIYDDYD
+869 YDSRNNVYNDYD
-881 LIPEAKRDETSIEK
+881 LIPETKRDETAIEK

>member
-127 AVAHDIRNRDQAYT
+127 AVSHDIRNRDQAYT

-255 EIEFGVTA
+255 ETEFGVTA

-667 KLDSNITGFD
+667 KLDSNIIGFD
-677 RYFNKAQI
+677 RYFNKTQI

-807 DSVINKFFKY
+807 DSIINKFFKY

-869 YDSRNNIYDDYD
+869 YDSRNNIYNDYD

-927 ALDKYD
+927 ALNKYD

>member
-43 GGTNNVTALVDTI
+43 GGTNNVTALIDTI

-67 SMVLRFAKLVKKI
+67 SMVLRFAKLVKNI

-127 AVAHDIRNRDQAYT
+127 AVSHDIRNRDQAYT

-222 TRIKGRSSGNIQ
+222 TRIKGRSNGNIQ

-255 EIEFGVTA
+255 ETEFGVTA

-366 FVTTA
+366 FVTTV

-634 IAKNNINDELINGII
+634 IAKNNINDELINGIV

-677 RYFNKAQI
+677 RYFNKIQV

-807 DSVINKFFKY
+807 DSIINKFFKY

-869 YDSRNNIYDDYD
+869 YDSRNNIYNDYD

-921 LIDFDT
+921 LIDFDI
-927 ALDKYD
+927 ALNKYD

>member
-1 MGQSYDSNAIYIGW
+1 MGQSYDSNATYIGW

-36 QNLTVTD
+36 QNLTITD
-43 GGTNNVTALVDTI
+43 NGTNNVTALVDSI
-56 DFDHLTTTTDA
+56 DFDKLTTTTDA
-67 SMVLRFAKLVKKI
+67 TMIKKFAQLVKKAQ
-80 HENPKI
+80 EDTKL
-86 YYGGNNIE
+86 YYAGTNKE
-94 NFQKAIKALNKHEH
+94 NFKKAINALNRHEH
-108 YNAFSKEA
+108 YQAFSKEA

-127 AVAHDIRNRDQAYT
+127 AVSHDIRNRDQAYT
-141 AIAMDIMRKAA
+141 AIAMDIMRDAA
-152 EKSPKG
+152 KKSPKG
-158 EQVTKLNMLNP
+158 EQVTKLNMFNP
-169 LTKYVMQ
+169 FTKYVMQ

-208 QNKDINK
+208 QNKDIDK

-222 TRIKGRSSGNIQ
+222 TRISGRASGKIQ
-234 EVVVNHIP
+234 EVTINHIP
-242 DLNRYDNEIRQRL
+242 DLNRYDAEIRQNL
-255 EIEFGVTA
+255 ETQFGVTS

-303 YGIMMGLNINDL
+303 YGIMLGLNINDL

-332 SNMFQNEETS
+332 SNMFQNDETT

-353 IGVSTRLHGTVKD
+353 VGVSTRLHGIIEE
-366 FVTTA
+366 FVTNA
-371 DGETYKKD
+371 DGERYKRD
-379 VKKTTYIKD
+379 TKKTTYVKN
-388 FLVSNWLA
+388 FLVSAWEA
-396 QYVLEDGD
+396 QHVLEDGD
-404 NKKDLTSIMR
+404 EKKDLTSVMR
-414 KYIQYAI
+414 KYIQYAVQHKDMDI
-421 KHNDV
+421 
-426 DLTTFVK
+426 TTLVS

-439 NSYLRECQDIV
+439 GNYLRECQDLVI
-450 EKLRKCSTKYKGKT
+450 KLRKCAKQYTNIS
-464 EMEEDIVQFKQLW
+464 EMYEDIAQFKQLW

-521 LGINAETLYDEKI
+521 LGIDADTLYDSEN
-534 PTLETAI
+534 PTLDTTIAS
-541 NNIMANNP
+541 IMANNP
-549 TLTNVEE
+549 RLQNVEE
-556 RLKNAY
+556 RLQKAY
-562 EANIINNFDIVKYLQ
+562 EAGIINNFDIIKYLQ
-577 DANYAKQVNDYYD
+577 DKNYATQTNDYYD

-603 YLPQYQQIL
+603 YLPQYEQIL
-612 KLFNNVV
+612 KLFNDVV
-619 TSDEALASKSRLINR
+619 TSDATLAAKSRLINT
-634 IAKNNINDELINGII
+634 IASDNINDELINGIV

-656 CFNFISQQPII
+656 CFNFASQQPII
-667 KLDSNITGFD
+667 KLDNPIVGFD
-677 RYFNKAQI
+677 RYFNKIQV
-685 NNIDMSELNGIAT
+685 NNIDMSELNGMAT

-703 ENEFMQYLKDNYSD
+703 ENEFMAYLKDNYSD
-717 NLLYKHLEVMPTQSG
+717 NLLYKHLEVMPTQNG
-732 TILTVDIDLLHP
+732 TILTTDIDLLHP

-781 LYNIANNKNQYGT
+781 LYNIINNRNQYGA
-794 DRLTTIFKRLDRQ
+794 DRLTTIFKSLDRPN
-807 DSVINKFFKY
+807 SIINKFFKY

-824 DDILDYDNIDYQIVA
+824 DDTMEYDNIDYLIVA
-839 APTVSTFMERFHKEP
+839 APIVSTFMERFHKEP
-854 FIRVKDPVMGYRLKR
+854 FIKVKDEVRGFILKR
-869 YDSRNNIYDDYD
+869 YDARNNQYNEFD
-881 LIPEAKRDETSIEK
+881 LIPEAPSVETPLEK
-895 MDRIQNFMEYS
+895 TDRIQNFMEYS
-906 PFQLINSYKA
+906 PFELVNSYKA
-916 VFISK
+916 VLISK

-927 ALDKYD
+927 TLDEYE

-941 INFTTSNKLITLI
+941 INFITSNKLLTLI

>member
-56 DFDHLTTTTDA
+56 DFDHLATTTDA

-303 YGIMMGLNINDL
+303 YGFMMGLNINDL

-426 DLTTFVK
+426 DLTTLVK

-677 RYFNKAQI
+677 RYFNKTQV

-753 YDEILKGIYEFDTID
+753 YDEILKGMYEFDTID

-807 DSVINKFFKY
+807 DSIINKFFKY

-927 ALDKYD
+927 ALNKYD

-941 INFTTSNKLITLI
+941 ISFTTSNKLITLI

>member
-67 SMVLRFAKLVKKI
+67 SMVLHFAKLVKKI

-222 TRIKGRSSGNIQ
+222 TRIKGRSNGNIQ

-824 DDILDYDNIDYQIVA
+824 NDILDYDNVDYQIVA

-869 YDSRNNIYDDYD
+869 YDSRNNIYNDYD

>member
-56 DFDHLTTTTDA
+56 DFDYLTTTTDA

-127 AVAHDIRNRDQAYT
+127 AVSHDIRNRDQAYT

-255 EIEFGVTA
+255 ETEFGVTA

-366 FVTTA
+366 FVTTV

-634 IAKNNINDELINGII
+634 IAKNNINDELINGIV

-677 RYFNKAQI
+677 RYFNKIQV

-807 DSVINKFFKY
+807 DSIINKFFKY

-869 YDSRNNIYDDYD
+869 YDSRNNIYNDYD

-927 ALDKYD
+927 ALNKYD

>member
-1 MGQSYDSNAIYIGW
+1 MGQSYDSNATYIGW

-36 QNLTVTD
+36 QNLTITD
-43 GGTNNVTALVDTI
+43 NGTNNVTALVDSI
-56 DFDHLTTTTDA
+56 DFDKLTTTTDA
-67 SMVLRFAKLVKKI
+67 TMIKKFAQLVKKAQ
-80 HENPKI
+80 EDTKL
-86 YYGGNNIE
+86 YYAGTNKE
-94 NFQKAIKALNKHEH
+94 NFKKAINALNKHEH
-108 YNAFSKEA
+108 YQAFSKEA

-127 AVAHDIRNRDQAYT
+127 AVSHDIRNRDQAYT
-141 AIAMDIMRKAA
+141 AIAMDIMRDAA
-152 EKSPKG
+152 KKSPKG
-158 EQVTKLNMLNP
+158 EQVTKLNMFNP
-169 LTKYVMQ
+169 FTKYVMQ

-208 QNKDINK
+208 QNKDIDK

-222 TRIKGRSSGNIQ
+222 TRISGRASGKIQ
-234 EVVVNHIP
+234 EVTINHIP
-242 DLNRYDNEIRQRL
+242 DLNRYDAEIRQNL
-255 EIEFGVTA
+255 ETQFGVTS

-332 SNMFQNEETS
+332 SNMFQNDETT

-353 IGVSTRLHGTVKD
+353 IGVSTRLHGTILTNAVD
-366 FVTTA
+366 S
-371 DGETYKKD
+371 DGESYKD
-379 VKKTTYIKD
+379 TVKKTTYIKNM
-388 FLVSNWLA
+388 LTGIWQS
-396 QYVLEDGD
+396 QEVLDD
-404 NKKDLTSIMR
+404 SDRKKDLTSIMR
-414 KYIQYAI
+414 KYIQYAV
-421 KHNDV
+421 KHKDI
-426 DLTTFVK
+426 DITTLVQT
-433 SNDLEI
+433 NDLEI
-439 NSYLRECQDIV
+439 GNYLRECQDIV
-450 EKLRKCSTKYKGKT
+450 IKLRKCAKQYTNIS
-464 EMEEDIVQFKQLW
+464 EMYEDIAQFKQLW

-506 RLNRMSSIVSERENL
+506 RLNRMSSIVSEREDL
-521 LGINAETLYDEKI
+521 LGIDADTLYDSEN
-534 PTLETAI
+534 PTLEAAI
-541 NNIMANNP
+541 ASIMANNP
-549 TLTNVEE
+549 RLQNVEE
-556 RLKNAY
+556 RLQKAY
-562 EANIINNFDIVKYLQ
+562 EAGIINNFDIIKYLQ
-577 DANYAKQVNDYYD
+577 DKNYANQTNDYYD

-603 YLPQYQQIL
+603 YLPQYEQIL
-612 KLFNNVV
+612 KLFNDVV
-619 TSDEALASKSRLINR
+619 TSDATLSAKSRLINT
-634 IAKNNINDELINGII
+634 IASDNINDELINGIV

-656 CFNFISQQPII
+656 CFNFASQQPII
-667 KLDSNITGFD
+667 KLDNSIIGFD
-677 RYFNKAQI
+677 RYFNKIQV
-685 NNIDMSELNGIAT
+685 NNIDMSELNGMAT

-703 ENEFMQYLKDNYSD
+703 ENEFMAYLKDNYSD
-717 NLLYKHLEVMPTQSG
+717 NLLYKHLEVMPTQNG
-732 TILTVDIDLLHP
+732 TILTTDIDLLHP

-781 LYNIANNKNQYGT
+781 LYNIINNRNQYGA
-794 DRLTTIFKRLDRQ
+794 DRLTTIFKSLDRPN
-807 DSVINKFFKY
+807 SIINKFFKY

-824 DDILDYDNIDYQIVA
+824 DDIMEYDNIDYLIVA
-839 APTVSTFMERFHKEP
+839 APIVSTFMERFHKEP
-854 FIRVKDPVMGYRLKR
+854 FIKVKDEVRGFILKR
-869 YDSRNNIYDDYD
+869 YDARNNQYNEFD
-881 LIPEAKRDETSIEK
+881 LIPEAQSVETPLEK
-895 MDRIQNFMEYS
+895 TDRIQNFMEYS
-906 PFQLINSYKA
+906 PFELVNSYKA
-916 VFISK
+916 VLISK

-927 ALDKYD
+927 SLDEYE

-941 INFTTSNKLITLI
+941 INFITSNKLLTPI

>member
-67 SMVLRFAKLVKKI
+67 SMVLHFAKLVKKI

-222 TRIKGRSSGNIQ
+222 TRIKGRSNGNIQ

-685 NNIDMSELNGIAT
+685 NNIDMSELNGIDT

-824 DDILDYDNIDYQIVA
+824 NDILDYDNVDYQIVA

-869 YDSRNNIYDDYD
+869 YDSRNNIYNDYD

>member
-43 GGTNNVTALVDTI
+43 GGTNNVTALIDTI

-127 AVAHDIRNRDQAYT
+127 AVSHDIRNRDQAYT

-222 TRIKGRSSGNIQ
+222 TRIKGRSNGNIQ

-255 EIEFGVTA
+255 ETEFGVTA

-366 FVTTA
+366 FVTTV

-634 IAKNNINDELINGII
+634 IAKNNINDELINGIV

-677 RYFNKAQI
+677 RYFNKIQV

-717 NLLYKHLEVMPTQSG
+717 NLLYKHLEVIPTQSG

-807 DSVINKFFKY
+807 DSIINKFFKY

-869 YDSRNNIYDDYD
+869 YDSRNNIYNDYD

-927 ALDKYD
+927 ALNKYD

>member
-1 MGQSYDSNAIYIGW
+1 MGQSYDSNAVYIGW

-67 SMVLRFAKLVKKI
+67 SMILRFAKLVKKI
-80 HENPKI
+80 HENPKL

-94 NFQKAIKALNKHEH
+94 NFQKAIKVLNKHEH

-127 AVAHDIRNRDQAYT
+127 AVSHDIRNRDQAYT
-141 AIAMDIMRKAA
+141 AISMGIMRKAA

-208 QNKDINK
+208 QNKDIDK

-222 TRIKGRSSGNIQ
+222 TRIKGRSNDSII
-234 EVVVNHIP
+234 EVTVNHIP
-242 DLNRYDNEIRQRL
+242 DLNRYDDEIRQQL
-255 EIEFGVTA
+255 ESQFGVTN

-366 FVTTA
+366 YVTTA

-404 NKKDLTSIMR
+404 SKKDLTSIMR

-450 EKLRKCSTKYKGKT
+450 EKLRKCNTKYKGKT
-464 EMEEDIVQFKQLW
+464 EMEEDIAQFKQLW

-521 LGINAETLYDEKI
+521 LGINAETLYDEKT

-541 NNIMANNP
+541 GNIMANNP

-634 IAKNNINDELINGII
+634 IAKNNINDELINGIV

-667 KLDSNITGFD
+667 KLDNNITGFD
-677 RYFNKAQI
+677 RYFNKVQV

-703 ENEFMQYLKDNYSD
+703 ENEFMQYLKDNYSN
-717 NLLYKHLEVMPTQSG
+717 NLLYKHLEVMPTQTG

-807 DSVINKFFKY
+807 DSIINKFFKY

-824 DDILDYDNIDYQIVA
+824 NDILDYDNTDYQIVA

-854 FIRVKDPVMGYRLKR
+854 FIRVKDSVMGYRLKH
-869 YDSRNNIYDDYD
+869 YDYRNNIYNDYD
-881 LIPEAKRDETSIEK
+881 LIPEAKRDETAVEK

-927 ALDKYD
+927 TLNKYD

>member
-1 MGQSYDSNAIYIGW
+1 MGQSYDSNATYIGW

-36 QNLTVTD
+36 QNLTITD
-43 GGTNNVTALVDTI
+43 NGTNNVTALVDSI
-56 DFDHLTTTTDA
+56 DFDKLTTTTDA
-67 SMVLRFAKLVKKI
+67 AMIKKFAQLVKKAQ
-80 HENPKI
+80 EDTKL
-86 YYGGNNIE
+86 YYAGTNKE
-94 NFQKAIKALNKHEH
+94 NFKKAINALNRHEH
-108 YNAFSKEA
+108 YQAFSKEA

-127 AVAHDIRNRDQAYT
+127 AVSHDIRNRDQAYT
-141 AIAMDIMRKAA
+141 AIAMDIMRDAA
-152 EKSPKG
+152 KKSPKG
-158 EQVTKLNMLNP
+158 EQVTKLNMFNP
-169 LTKYVMQ
+169 FTKYVMQ

-208 QNKDINK
+208 QNKDIDK

-222 TRIKGRSSGNIQ
+222 TRISGRASGKIQ
-234 EVVVNHIP
+234 EVTINHIP
-242 DLNRYDNEIRQRL
+242 DLNRYDAEIRQNL
-255 EIEFGVTA
+255 ETQFGVTS

-332 SNMFQNEETS
+332 SNMFQNDETT

-353 IGVSTRLHGTVKD
+353 VGVSTRLHGTIKE
-366 FVTTA
+366 FVTNA
-371 DGETYKKD
+371 DGERYKQD
-379 VKKTTYIKD
+379 TKKTTYVKN
-388 FLVSNWLA
+388 FLVSAWEA
-396 QYVLEDGD
+396 QHVLEDGD
-404 NKKDLTSIMR
+404 EKKDLTSVMR
-414 KYIQYAI
+414 KYIQYAVQHKDMDI
-421 KHNDV
+421 
-426 DLTTFVK
+426 TTLVS

-439 NSYLRECQDIV
+439 GNYLRECQDLVI
-450 EKLRKCSTKYKGKT
+450 KLRKCAKQYTNIS
-464 EMEEDIVQFKQLW
+464 EMYEDIAQFKQLW

-521 LGINAETLYDEKI
+521 LGIDADTLYDSEN
-534 PTLETAI
+534 PTLDTTIAS
-541 NNIMANNP
+541 IMANNP
-549 TLTNVEE
+549 RLQNVEE
-556 RLKNAY
+556 RLQKAY
-562 EANIINNFDIVKYLQ
+562 EAGIINNFDIIKYLQ
-577 DANYAKQVNDYYD
+577 DKNYATQTNDYYD

-603 YLPQYQQIL
+603 YLPQYEQIL
-612 KLFNNVV
+612 KLFNDVV
-619 TSDEALASKSRLINR
+619 TSDATLAAKSRLINT
-634 IAKNNINDELINGII
+634 IAKDNINDDLINGIV

-656 CFNFISQQPII
+656 CFNFASQQPII
-667 KLDSNITGFD
+667 KLDNPIVGFD
-677 RYFNKAQI
+677 RYFNKIQV
-685 NNIDMSELNGIAT
+685 NNIDMSELNGMAT

-703 ENEFMQYLKDNYSD
+703 ENEFMAYLKDNYSD
-717 NLLYKHLEVMPTQSG
+717 NLLYKHLEVMPTQNG
-732 TILTVDIDLLHP
+732 TILTTDIDLLHP

-781 LYNIANNKNQYGT
+781 LYNIINNRNQYGA
-794 DRLTTIFKRLDRQ
+794 DRLTTIFKSLDRPN
-807 DSVINKFFKY
+807 SIINKFFKY

-824 DDILDYDNIDYQIVA
+824 DDTMEYDNIDYLIVA
-839 APTVSTFMERFHKEP
+839 APIVSTFMERFHKEP
-854 FIRVKDPVMGYRLKR
+854 FIKVKDEVRGFILKR
-869 YDSRNNIYDDYD
+869 YDARNNQYSEFD
-881 LIPEAKRDETSIEK
+881 LIPEAPSVETPLEK
-895 MDRIQNFMEYS
+895 TDRIQNFMEYS
-906 PFQLINSYKA
+906 PFELVNSYKA
-916 VFISK
+916 VLISK

-927 ALDKYD
+927 TLDEYE

-941 INFTTSNKLITLI
+941 INFITSNKLLTPV

>member
-1 MGQSYDSNAIYIGW
+1 MGQSYDSNATYIGW

-36 QNLTVTD
+36 QNLTITD
-43 GGTNNVTALVDTI
+43 NGTNNVTALVDSI
-56 DFDHLTTTTDA
+56 DFDKLTTTTDA
-67 SMVLRFAKLVKKI
+67 AMIKKFAQLVKKAQ
-80 HENPKI
+80 EDTKL
-86 YYGGNNIE
+86 YYAGTNKE
-94 NFQKAIKALNKHEH
+94 NFKKAINALNRHEH
-108 YNAFSKEA
+108 YQAFSKEA

-127 AVAHDIRNRDQAYT
+127 AVSHDIRNRDQAYT
-141 AIAMDIMRKAA
+141 AIAMDIMRDAA
-152 EKSPKG
+152 KKSPKG
-158 EQVTKLNMLNP
+158 EQVTKLNMFNP
-169 LTKYVMQ
+169 FTKYVMQ

-208 QNKDINK
+208 QNKDIDK

-222 TRIKGRSSGNIQ
+222 TRISGRASGKIQ
-234 EVVVNHIP
+234 EVTINHIP
-242 DLNRYDNEIRQRL
+242 DLNRYDAEIRQNL
-255 EIEFGVTA
+255 ETQFGVTS

-303 YGIMMGLNINDL
+303 YGIMLGLNINDL

-332 SNMFQNEETS
+332 SNMFQNDETT

-353 IGVSTRLHGTVKD
+353 VGVSTRLHGTIKE
-366 FVTTA
+366 FVTNA
-371 DGETYKKD
+371 DGERYKQD
-379 VKKTTYIKD
+379 TKKTTYVKN
-388 FLVSNWLA
+388 FLVSAWEA
-396 QYVLEDGD
+396 QHVLEDGD
-404 NKKDLTSIMR
+404 EKKDLTSVMR
-414 KYIQYAI
+414 KYIQYAVQHKDMDI
-421 KHNDV
+421 
-426 DLTTFVK
+426 TTLVS

-439 NSYLRECQDIV
+439 GNYLRECQDLVI
-450 EKLRKCSTKYKGKT
+450 KLRKCAKQYTNIS
-464 EMEEDIVQFKQLW
+464 EMYEDIAQFKQLW

-521 LGINAETLYDEKI
+521 LGIDADTLYDSEN
-534 PTLETAI
+534 PTLDTTIAS
-541 NNIMANNP
+541 IMANNP
-549 TLTNVEE
+549 RLQNVEE
-556 RLKNAY
+556 RLQKAY
-562 EANIINNFDIVKYLQ
+562 EAGIINNFDIIKYLQ
-577 DANYAKQVNDYYD
+577 DKNYATQTNDYYD

-603 YLPQYQQIL
+603 YLPQYEQIL
-612 KLFNNVV
+612 KLFNDVV
-619 TSDEALASKSRLINR
+619 TSDATLAAKSRLINT
-634 IAKNNINDELINGII
+634 IAKDNINDNLINGIV

-656 CFNFISQQPII
+656 CFNFASQQPII
-667 KLDSNITGFD
+667 KLDNPIVGFD
-677 RYFNKAQI
+677 RYFNKIQV
-685 NNIDMSELNGIAT
+685 NNIDMSELNGMAT

-703 ENEFMQYLKDNYSD
+703 ENEFMTYLKDNYSD
-717 NLLYKHLEVMPTQSG
+717 NLLYKHLEVMPTQNG
-732 TILTVDIDLLHP
+732 TILTTDIDLLHP

-781 LYNIANNKNQYGT
+781 LYNIINNRNQYGA
-794 DRLTTIFKRLDRQ
+794 DRLTTIFKSLDRPN
-807 DSVINKFFKY
+807 SIINKFFKY

-824 DDILDYDNIDYQIVA
+824 DDTMEYDNIDYLIVA
-839 APTVSTFMERFHKEP
+839 APIVSTFMERFHKEP
-854 FIRVKDPVMGYRLKR
+854 FIKVKDEVRGFILKR
-869 YDSRNNIYDDYD
+869 YDARNNQYNEFD
-881 LIPEAKRDETSIEK
+881 LIPEAPSVETPLEK
-895 MDRIQNFMEYS
+895 TDRIQNFMEYA
-906 PFQLINSYKA
+906 PFELVNSYKA
-916 VFISK
+916 VLISK

-927 ALDKYD
+927 TLDEYE

-941 INFTTSNKLITLI
+941 INFITSNKLLTLI

>member
-1 MGQSYDSNAIYIGW
+1 MGQSYDSNAIYIRW

-222 TRIKGRSSGNIQ
+222 TRIKGRSNGNIQ

-255 EIEFGVTA
+255 ETEFGVTA

-303 YGIMMGLNINDL
+303 YGFMMGLNINDL

-426 DLTTFVK
+426 DLTTLVK

-677 RYFNKAQI
+677 RYFNKTQV

-753 YDEILKGIYEFDTID
+753 YDEILKGMYEFDTID

-807 DSVINKFFKY
+807 DSIINKFFKY

-927 ALDKYD
+927 ALNKYD

>member
-67 SMVLRFAKLVKKI
+67 SMVLHFAKLVKKI

-222 TRIKGRSSGNIQ
+222 TRIKGRSNGNIQ

-677 RYFNKAQI
+677 RYFNKIQV

-824 DDILDYDNIDYQIVA
+824 NDILDYDNVDYQIVA

-869 YDSRNNIYDDYD
+869 YDSRNNIYNDYD

>member
-1 MGQSYDSNAIYIGW
+1 MGQSYDSNAVYIGW

-67 SMVLRFAKLVKKI
+67 SMVLRFAKLVKKV
-80 HENPKI
+80 HEDPRL
-86 YYGGNNIE
+86 YYGGHNIE

-127 AVAHDIRNRDQAYT
+127 AVSHDIRNRDQAYT
-141 AIAMDIMRKAA
+141 AIAMGIMRKAA

-222 TRIKGRSSGNIQ
+222 TRIKGRSSDNIQ

-255 EIEFGVTA
+255 ETEFGVTA

-303 YGIMMGLNINDL
+303 YGIMMGLDINDL

-366 FVTTA
+366 FVTTV

-388 FLVSNWLA
+388 FLVSNWLT

-421 KHNDV
+421 KHNDI
-426 DLTTFVK
+426 DLTTLVK

-464 EMEEDIVQFKQLW
+464 EMEEDIAQFKQLW

-521 LGINAETLYDEKI
+521 LGINAETLYDEKT

-541 NNIMANNP
+541 SNIMANNP
-549 TLTNVEE
+549 TLTNIEE

-603 YLPQYQQIL
+603 YLPQYQQII

-677 RYFNKAQI
+677 RYFNKIQV

-807 DSVINKFFKY
+807 DSIINKFFKY

-839 APTVSTFMERFHKEP
+839 APIVSTFMERFHKEP

-869 YDSRNNIYDDYD
+869 YDSRNNIYNDYD

-927 ALDKYD
+927 TLDKYD